1 MSDDPFLVAAVQ
13 AAPVFL
19 SRAATVEK
27 ACALIAEAGA
37 RGARLIAFPEGFI
50 PAYPLWVWFIPAG
63 ETQALRELY
72 SELLDQ
78 SITIPSEATD
88 RLCAAARDAGVH
100 VAIGINERNSEASG
114 TTLYNSLLYIGADG
128 RILGCHR
135 KLVPTAG
142 ERLVHGQGDGSTL
155 EAYDLPIG
163 RLGGLICWENYMPL
177 ARYAMYAWGVQI
189 YIAPT
194 WDRSEPWI
202 STLRHIAKE
211 GRAYV
216 LGCCSAM
223 RLSDIPDR
231 YAFKDKYLPKNEWLN
246 PGDSTIV
253 DPDGKF
259 LVEPV
264 RNREEILYAE
274 IDPRRL
280 RGPRW
285 QLDVAGHYGRPDV
298 FQLTVRREARPMIR
312 VMDGEEGAGG
322 GPPHFP

>member
-1 MSDDPFLVAAVQ
+1 MSDARDAPFLVAAAQ

-19 SRAATVEK
+19 DRAATVDK
-27 ACALIAEAGA
+27 ACSLIAEAGA

-50 PAYPLWVWFIPAG
+50 PAYPFWVWFIPAG
-63 ETQALRELY
+63 NTHALRELY

-78 SITIPSEATD
+78 AVTVPSDATD
-88 RLCAAARDAGVH
+88 RLCAAAREAGIN
-100 VAIGINERNSEASG
+100 VAVGINERNAEASG
-114 TTLYNSLLYIGADG
+114 STLYNSLLYIGADG

-142 ERLVHGQGDGSTL
+142 ERLVHGQGDGSSL
-155 EAYDLPIG
+155 AAYDTDIG
-163 RLGGLICWENYMPL
+163 RVGGLICWENYMPL

-189 YIAPT
+189 YVAPT
-194 WDRSEPWI
+194 WDRGEPWI

-211 GRAYV
+211 GRVYV

-223 RLSDIPDR
+223 RRGDVPDR
-231 YAFKDKYLPKNEWLN
+231 YTFKEKFLSDAEWIN
-246 PGDSTIV
+246 PGDSTII

-264 RNREEILYAE
+264 KNREEILYAE
-274 IDPRRL
+274 IDPKQL

-298 FQLTVRREARPMIR
+298 FELTVRREPRPMMR
-312 VMDGEEGAGG
+312 VEEEKQ
-322 GPPHFP
+322 P